1 MKLITYLHFNGQCE
15 EALNFYK
22 TCFRGTIL
30 QFSRMGDSPMPV
42 PESHK
47 NKIMHARLK
56 FGDNVI
62 YLSDTLAGNERTVG
76 NNISLS
82 LEINPPTKM
91 DDLFARL
98 SEGGKII
105 MPLQDTFWNAR
116 FGQFVDK
123 FDVHWMMNCELK
135 K

>member
-22 TCFRGTIL
+22 ECFDGSIL

-47 NKIMHARLK
+47 NQVMHARLQ
-56 FGDNVI
+56 FDDNI
-62 YLSDTLAGNERTVG
+62 LYMSDTLAGGRITAG
-76 NNISLS
+76 NNIRLS
-82 LEINPPTKM
+82 LEFKQPGKM
-91 DDLFARL
+91 KKLFAKL
-98 SEGGKII
+98 SDGGKVI

-116 FGQFVDK
+116 FGQLIDK
-123 FDVHWMMNCELK
+123 FGVHWMMNCELK
-135 K
+135 

>member
-1 MKLITYLHFNGQCE
+1 
-15 EALNFYK
+15 
-22 TCFRGTIL
+22 
-30 QFSRMGDSPMPV
+30 MGDSPMPV